1 MLPFHLGPFG
11 RSIEIGEDMAATKWE
26 YCFLSG
32 NKVIVPTPQNTI
44 REVDHFESLKRTGVH
59 FNLMPLVIMGL
70 LGEEGW
76 ELSGAMGSGHIFKR
90 PKE

>member
-1 MLPFHLGPFG
+1 M
-11 RSIEIGEDMAATKWE
+11 SATKWE

-32 NKVIVPTPQNTI
+32 NAVLVPTENKTI
-44 REVDHFESLKRTGVH
+44 RKVDHFESLKKTGVH
-59 FNLMPLVIMGL
+59 FNEMPLVIMSL

-76 ELSGAMGSGHIFKR
+76 ELVTAMGSGHIFKR